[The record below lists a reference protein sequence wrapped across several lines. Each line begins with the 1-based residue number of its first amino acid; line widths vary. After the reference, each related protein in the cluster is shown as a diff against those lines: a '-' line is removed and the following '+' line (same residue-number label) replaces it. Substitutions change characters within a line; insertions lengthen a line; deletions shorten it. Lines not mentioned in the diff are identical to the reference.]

1 MIGDSVTATKPETIT
16 AVASV
21 KANSLNSTP
30 VSPDRN
36 PIGA

>member
-1 MIGDSVTATKPETIT
+1 MIGDKVTATKPETMT

-21 KANSLNSTP
+21 KANSLNRTP
-30 VSPDRN
+30 VSPDSR

>member
-1 MIGDSVTATKPETIT
+1 MIGDSVTATNPETIT
-16 AVASV
+16 AMASV

-30 VSPDRN
+30 VRPDRK